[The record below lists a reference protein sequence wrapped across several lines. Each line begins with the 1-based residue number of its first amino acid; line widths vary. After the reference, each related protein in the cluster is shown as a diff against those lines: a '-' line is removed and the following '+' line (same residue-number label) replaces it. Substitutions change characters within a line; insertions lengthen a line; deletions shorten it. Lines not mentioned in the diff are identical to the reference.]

1 MTASLVL
8 PNNGLPRSNDYWS
21 NLLTN
26 RYNKLC
32 EDTLEMCEQVRLLK
46 QERPDTWREVWTAPS
61 SKMPFGLRAA
71 EMMIR
76 VAESQA
82 LKEAAAMKLLPS
94 GWGTLYELT
103 KLPDPTLKAALDQGE
118 ITCEMTQRQVRSFV
132 RGMKPSKPCAVT
144 SPEQQAEATG
154 RRFAEQLR
162 SLTCARR
169 NDILQ
174 KTLGDLAKPIGASPT
189 AH

>member
-1 MTASLVL
+1 MTTPLIL

-46 QERPDTWREVWTAPS
+46 EERPETWREVWVAPN

-76 VAESQA
+76 VAENQA
-82 LKEAAAMKLLPS
+82 LREAASMKLLPS

-103 KLPDPTLKAALDQGE
+103 KLPDHTLKAALDQGE

-132 RGMKPSKPCAVT
+132 RGKKPSKACALA

-154 RRFAEQLR
+154 RRFVEQLR
-162 SLTCARR
+162 SLTCTRR
-169 NDILQ
+169 NDILR
-174 KTLGDLAKPIGASPT
+174 KTLGDLAKPINGNPA
-189 AH
+189 AN